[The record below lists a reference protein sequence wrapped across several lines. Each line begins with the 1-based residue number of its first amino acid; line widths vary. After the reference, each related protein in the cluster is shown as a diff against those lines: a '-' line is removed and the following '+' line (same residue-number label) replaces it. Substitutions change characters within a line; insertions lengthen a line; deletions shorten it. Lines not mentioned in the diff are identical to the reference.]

1 MRHDALTAR
10 VELAVAAG
18 LAAALA
24 TLVIAGLEPPLGV
37 PNASNVSLAA
47 VAAIAIR
54 YGVAGASLTAVVSVL
69 VYDVLFTEPRFPLT
83 LSGPGAGA
91 PPVPPLLA

>member
-10 VELAVAAG
+10 AELAVAAG

-24 TLVIAGLEPPLGV
+24 TLVIAGLEAALGV
-37 PNASNVSLAA
+37 PNASNVYLVA

-54 YGVAGASLTAVVSVL
+54 YGVAGAALTAVVSVL
-69 VYDVLFTEPRFPLT
+69 VYDFLFTEPYLT
-83 LSGPGAGA
+83 LTVSD
-91 PPVPPLLA
+91 